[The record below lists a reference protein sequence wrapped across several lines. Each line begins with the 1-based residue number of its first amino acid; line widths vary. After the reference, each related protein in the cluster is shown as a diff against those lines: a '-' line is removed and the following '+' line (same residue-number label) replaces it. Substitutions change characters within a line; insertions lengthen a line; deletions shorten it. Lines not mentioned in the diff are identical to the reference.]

1 MAQNTG
7 AQDTGA
13 QDTRSARAVALSILE
28 EVLGRRRPLDDALA
42 GDRTLAALSVRDR
55 AFARRL
61 VATLLRRLG
70 QIDDLIE
77 RCLERPL
84 KPRLAGV
91 RGLLRLGV
99 AQLVFLE
106 TPAHAAVS
114 TTLDL
119 ARTPRLAGHKGL
131 INAVLRR
138 IAREGAVLVAEQDA
152 ARLNTPAWL
161 WRSWCAA
168 YGETTAR
175 AIAEAHLVDP
185 PLDLSL
191 RAGLSLRAELG
202 EAPDL
207 EGWAARLGARVLPTG
222 SLRLPAGS
230 GEVAKL
236 PGYAEGAWWVQDAA
250 ATLPPR
256 LLGEIAGKRILDL
269 CAAPGGKTAALAM
282 AGARVTAVEVSPTRL
297 ARLENN
303 LARLGLEA
311 ETVAADATR
320 WRPAAPADAVLID
333 APCIGTGTLRRHP
346 DIARLKAPADLAAL
360 TGIQD
365 RLLAAAVEMT
375 APGGSIVFA
384 TCSLQPEEGAARIA
398 ALIAKGAP
406 VERVPVD
413 AAEVFGRAEWVSP
426 EGDLRTLPCH
436 LAEFG
441 GMDGFYACRL
451 RRRA

>member
-1 MAQNTG
+1 M

-13 QDTRSARAVALSILE
+13 QDIRSARAVALSILE

-42 GDRTLAALSVRDR
+42 GDRALVALSVRDR

-70 QIDDLIE
+70 QIDDIIE

-84 KPRLAGV
+84 KPRLTGV
-91 RGLLRLGV
+91 RDLLRLGV

-138 IAREGAVLVAEQDA
+138 IAREGAVLAAEQDA

-175 AIAEAHLVDP
+175 VIAEAHLVDP

-191 RAGLSLRAELG
+191 RAGPG

-207 EGWAARLGARVLPTG
+207 ESPDLKDWAARLGARVLPTG

-256 LLGEIAGKRILDL
+256 LLGELAGKRVLDL

-282 AGARVTAVEVSPTRL
+282 AGARVTAVEVSPARL

-311 ETVAADATR
+311 ATVAADATR

-346 DIARLKAPADLAAL
+346 DIAWLKQPEDLAAL

-375 APGGSIVFA
+375 APGGTIVFA

-398 ALIAKGAP
+398 ALIATGAP
-406 VERVPVD
+406 VERVPVE
-413 AAEVFGRAEWVSP
+413 AAEVFGRAEWISP
-426 EGDLRTLPCH
+426 EGELRTLPCH

-451 RRRA
+451 RRLA

>member
-1 MAQNTG
+1 MAQE
-7 AQDTGA
+7 
-13 QDTRSARAVALSILE
+13 TRSARAVALSLLE

-42 GDRTLAALSVRDR
+42 GDPALAALSPRDR

-84 KPRLAGV
+84 KPRFAGV
-91 RGLLRLGV
+91 RDLLRLGV
-99 AQLVFLE
+99 AQLAFLE

-119 ARTPRLAGHKGL
+119 AKTPRLAGHKGL

-191 RAGLSLRAELG
+191 RAGLSLSAGLG
-202 EAPDL
+202 KATDLERPDL
-207 EGWAARLGARVLPTG
+207 ENWAARLGARVLPTG

-236 PGYAEGAWWVQDAA
+236 PGYAEGAWWVQDIA

-256 LLGEIAGKRILDL
+256 LLGKVAGKRILDL

-297 ARLENN
+297 ARLDDN

-320 WRPAAPADAVLID
+320 WRPAVPADAVLID

-360 TGIQD
+360 TAIQD

-398 ALIAKGAP
+398 ALIATGAP

-426 EGDLRTLPCH
+426 DGDLRTLPCH
-436 LAEFG
+436 LADLG

-451 RRRA
+451 RRLA